1 MPLMRPSLLL
11 SLLSLPWVVSGLRN
25 LTVDDDDPRIRYEPP
40 GAWHL
45 SDNSTLD
52 VGYAHML
59 TENPNATAIFN
70 FTGVAIYFM
79 SPLWSYAVSTMVTL
93 DDTPPAVIDLVD
105 HSRPDV
111 GGTGPETVQSQVVW
125 SATGLNDTQH
135 TLVISVANQHRFAI
149 VDGLLY
155 TVEGTDPGTNSASS
169 PSSSIPGD
177 QSSSDP
183 PLETQPTDQT
193 DGISTAPRGQVV
205 GGIIAAVVVI
215 LIVLVLGAYFFFLRR
230 RTRQRSKAEAPTPP
244 RASFATSLVEKP
256 EAGGVNLPTVSRN
269 ARLSTASISSPRS
282 LQWGMYEI
290 QADRPLRTSSGSPLR
305 Q

>member
-1 MPLMRPSLLL
+1 
-11 SLLSLPWVVSGLRN
+11 
-25 LTVDDDDPRIRYEPP
+25 
-40 GAWHL
+40 
-45 SDNSTLD
+45 
-52 VGYAHML
+52 
-59 TENPNATAIFN
+59 
-70 FTGVAIYFM
+70 
-79 SPLWSYAVSTMVTL
+79 MVTL

-111 GGTGPETVQSQVVW
+111 GGTGPETWPTSIALPLLTVYCIPLRAQI
-125 SATGLNDTQH
+125 
-135 TLVISVANQHRFAI
+135 LVP
-149 VDGLLY
+149 
-155 TVEGTDPGTNSASS
+155 TPASS